1 MRTGVR
7 SSLYSP
13 PGATTEAPGTD
24 LMSTY
29 SFVLLTFNHER
40 FVERAV
46 KSALEQE
53 GPKIEVL
60 ISDDCSTDSTVQR
73 IESVL
78 ASTPTRHSVQFLKS
92 SKNRGISGHWAD
104 LAGQF
109 TGERLVYADGD
120 DESRSDRVLRLDEL
134 WNGAARGAQ
143 LIHSDATAM
152 DEDGRTSGP
161 VHSNFEADPVRAVRL
176 GQFPLG
182 ATCAFEGDVLRSFP
196 RMSQRFSLND
206 IVWGV
211 RASLLGGCFHT
222 KDQLVRYRECPSPW
236 KVWGAAEGKAKD
248 RHKNGVLKID
258 TYRQC
263 LLDLE
268 AAIKKGENLDLAT
281 KLRASVSAK
290 LVENEAFVEA
300 IDGEWMRLLKL
311 ASRLRYVGSAARGLR
326 RGLRARRSVRR
337 DDP

>member
-206 IVWGV
+206 IVWGGP
-211 RASLLGGCFHT
+211 RIAPRWLLPHEGSTGPISRVSKSVEGVGGCGGEGEGSA
-222 KDQLVRYRECPSPW
+222 QERS
-236 KVWGAAEGKAKD
+236 AED
-248 RHKNGVLKID
+248 RHL
-258 TYRQC
+258 
-263 LLDLE
+263 
-268 AAIKKGENLDLAT
+268 
-281 KLRASVSAK
+281 SPMSARPRGCDQ
-290 LVENEAFVEA
+290 EGREP
-300 IDGEWMRLLKL
+300 RLGDQT
-311 ASRLRYVGSAARGLR
+311 SRERVGQARGE
-326 RGLRARRSVRR
+326 
-337 DDP
+337 